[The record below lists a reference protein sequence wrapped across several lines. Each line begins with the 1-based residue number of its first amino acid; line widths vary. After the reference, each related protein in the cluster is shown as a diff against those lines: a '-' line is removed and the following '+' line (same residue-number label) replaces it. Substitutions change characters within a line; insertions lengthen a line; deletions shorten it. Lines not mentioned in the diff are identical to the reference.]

1 MDPSFKIIILD
12 VLRSYPEIELA
23 IVYGSAGSGRMTD
36 ASDVDIAVA
45 AQNPLAFERLHDL
58 YQDLVPALR
67 REVDLKDLHSLNG
80 LILKQILSGGRV
92 ILNKRP
98 EILARFMLRNIY
110 YQEDM
115 APNVRMIQEANAKRF
130 ADGK

>member
-23 IVYGSAGSGRMTD
+23 IVYGSAGSGRMSN
-36 ASDVDIAVA
+36 ASDVDVAVA
-45 AQNPLAFERLHDL
+45 AENPLAFERLHDL
-58 YQDLVPALR
+58 YQDLVASLS
-67 REVDLKDLHSLNG
+67 REVDLKDLHSLSG

-92 ILNKRP
+92 IVNRRP
-98 EILARFMLRNIY
+98 ELLARFMLRNIY

-130 ADGK
+130 ARGQ

>member
-23 IVYGSAGSGRMTD
+23 IVYGSAGSGRMSN
-36 ASDVDIAVA
+36 ASDVDVAVA
-45 AQNPLAFERLHDL
+45 AENPLAFERLHDL
-58 YQDLVPALR
+58 YQDLVSALS
-67 REVDLKDLHSLNG
+67 REVDLKDLHTLSG

-92 ILNKRP
+92 IVNRRP
-98 EILARFMLRNIY
+98 ELLARFMLRNIY

-130 ADGK
+130 ARGQ